1 MKYIVKN
8 CPACVISPS
17 VCSEYHIKNGGKAK
31 DCQDISDC
39 LIKQVI
45 EKCKEADGKVVGTTK
60 GKIYDYDK
68 KNLVEA
74 DVPLITV
81 NPLATEIFN
90 IFAIEEC
97 EE

>member
-17 VCSEYHIKNGGKAK
+17 VCSEWHIKNGGKAK

-45 EKCKEADGKVVGTTK
+45 EKCKSVDCDCIV
-60 GKIYDYDK
+60 DR
-68 KNLVEA
+68 KNCGQMDFLPMCCDLWKSKDILQLFE
-74 DVPLITV
+74 
-81 NPLATEIFN
+81 
-90 IFAIEEC
+90 IEEC